1 MQSTKQKATKI
12 TLQRPDFSNH
22 VFFFASDK
30 TISSL
35 KEEVANYTYLN
46 PEQMNLSLLH
56 GGQYSY
62 LLEGNKKVG
71 EIGDGVNLNIRV
83 ETGTKGIQFNNLNQQ
98 VTQNVRTTTDPKD
111 VMIIDKG
118 LNMHSVCTTNDCAAF
133 GRQVR
138 VKRGFN
144 PEFNINK

>member
-1 MQSTKQKATKI
+1 
-12 TLQRPDFSNH
+12 
-22 VFFFASDK
+22 
-30 TISSL
+30 
-35 KEEVANYTYLN
+35 
-46 PEQMNLSLLH
+46 MNLSLLH

-83 ETGTKGIQFNNLNQQ
+83 ETGNKGIHFNNLNQQ
-98 VTQNVRTTTDPKD
+98 VTRNVVKATDPKD

-118 LNMHSVCTTNDCAAF
+118 LNMHSVCTSKDCDAF

>member
-1 MQSTKQKATKI
+1 
-12 TLQRPDFSNH
+12 
-22 VFFFASDK
+22 
-30 TISSL
+30 
-35 KEEVANYTYLN
+35 
-46 PEQMNLSLLH
+46 MNLSLLH

-83 ETGTKGIQFNNLNQQ
+83 ETGTKGIHFNNLNQQ
-98 VTQNVRTTTDPKD
+98 VTRNVVKATDPKD

-118 LNMHSVCTTNDCAAF
+118 LNMHSVCTSKDCDAF